1 MAAYSKRRLAAL
13 GASVCPIAIAAV
25 LAWIEMRPGRSIEAT
40 PAPAWVDSN
49 ELEAIYPLS
58 ATELLE
64 QFRRVGYE
72 SLPYYGTAAV
82 PRYAVQSLP
91 HDLIAL
97 NVEARKSIFFRALL
111 PIVVAENQR
120 IRSQRQRLLELFE
133 LPITRWT
140 DANINWVVE
149 LKDTHRVS
157 GSITEQSARQELLH
171 KIDELPA
178 ALVLAQAANESAWG
192 TSRFARLGNNL
203 FGLWTYDES
212 QGIVPANRAPG
223 EKHAV
228 QVFPDISAAVRAY
241 FQTINSHTAYAE
253 LRELRS
259 KLRRANLPL
268 DSRIIAGGLRRYS
281 SRGDEYVASIRE
293 LIERH
298 RLTGLRNSTLRAAR
312 GQVVASRL

>member
-1 MAAYSKRRLAAL
+1 MSAYSKRRLAAL
-13 GASVCPIAIAAV
+13 GASVFPIAIAAV
-25 LAWIEMRPGRSIEAT
+25 LAWVEMRPGRWIEAS
-40 PAPAWVDSN
+40 PAPAWVDPDM
-49 ELEAIYPLS
+49 LEVIYPSS

-64 QFRRVGYE
+64 QFRRIGYE
-72 SLPYYGTAAV
+72 SLPYYGAAAV

-91 HDLIAL
+91 HDLSAL

-120 IRSQRQRLLELFE
+120 IRSQRRQLMDLFT
-133 LPITRWT
+133 LPFSRWSE
-140 DANINWVVE
+140 ANINWVVE
-149 LKDTHRVS
+149 LKEAHRVS
-157 GSITEQSARQELLH
+157 GSIRDWTTRQELLLR
-171 KIDELPA
+171 IDELPA

-192 TSRFARLGNNL
+192 TSRFARMGNNL

-212 QGIVPANRAPG
+212 QGIIPANRAPG

-253 LRELRS
+253 LRELRR
-259 KLRRANLPL
+259 KLRLANLPL
-268 DSRIIAGGLRRYS
+268 DSRVIAGGLRRYS

-298 RLTGLRNSTLRAAR
+298 RLTGLRNSTLRAPR
-312 GQVVASRL
+312 DQVVASRL